1 MKYQIIF
8 DDGIVYQSPDIRE
21 NDPGWAAEAGEKLV
35 GIREISIN
43 LPNKTVLLLTG
54 FEKYNFFVEA
64 SQGFG
69 RTRRKDGGQAQIE
82 AFYFC
87 GAWRGYVV
95 SYEINYKTK
104 QILKRLTKEGL
115 EYNGTATRG
124 WRAGLFG
131 RKAESGICPLQ

>member
-64 SQGFG
+64 S
-69 RTRRKDGGQAQIE
+69 
-82 AFYFC
+82 
-87 GAWRGYVV
+87 
-95 SYEINYKTK
+95 
-104 QILKRLTKEGL
+104 
-115 EYNGTATRG
+115 
-124 WRAGLFG
+124 
-131 RKAESGICPLQ
+131 

>member
-1 MKYQIIF
+1 MKYQITF
-8 DDGIVYQSPDIRE
+8 DDGIVYLSPDIRE
-21 NDPGWAAEAGEKLV
+21 NDPGWATEAGEKLV

-43 LPNKTVLLLTG
+43 LPNKTILLLAG

-69 RTRRKDGGQAQIE
+69 QTGGAQIE

-87 GAWRGYVV
+87 GAWHGHVV
-95 SYEINYKTK
+95 SYEINYRTK
-104 QILKRLTKEGL
+104 QILKRMAKVGQ

-131 RKAESGICPLQ
+131 KKAESGFCPLQ